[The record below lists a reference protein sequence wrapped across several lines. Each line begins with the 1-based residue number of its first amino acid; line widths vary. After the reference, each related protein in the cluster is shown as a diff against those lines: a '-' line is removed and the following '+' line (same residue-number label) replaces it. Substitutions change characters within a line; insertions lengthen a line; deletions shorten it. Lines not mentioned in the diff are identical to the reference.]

1 MYTCEKCNYTTKYR
15 THYNRHINSN
25 KHIIFYCDTCNRT
38 YRSRSGLWKH
48 KQHCHQDKDKK
59 IAELTALLENTVEKH
74 NSMITDIIPKLNTTT
89 TINNR
94 ISINVFLNNE
104 CANAVN
110 FKEFLQDMNVT
121 VDDLIMTKENGY
133 VNGISNIFLKNLKLM
148 ETTERPIHCSDKKR
162 LQFYI
167 KDEDKWDKGEMN
179 KVENAISKVAQKQI
193 MQIKEWEKQH
203 PNWNTNAK
211 ETDEYLDLLKVVM
224 GGSTNKEQEKN
235 KKNIVKKL
243 GNELYLSNK

>member
-1 MYTCEKCNYTTKYR
+1 MYTCEKCNYTTKYK
-15 THYNRHINSN
+15 THFNRHIHSN
-25 KHIIFYCDTCNRT
+25 KHNEFVCEICNKS
-38 YRSRSGLWKH
+38 YKSRSGLWKH
-48 KQHCHQDKDKK
+48 KQQCMDEKDKK
-59 IAELTALLENTVEKH
+59 IEELASLLENTVEKQ
-74 NSMITDIIPKLNTTT
+74 NTMMTNLTTTNNT
-89 TINNR
+89 TINNK

-104 CANAVN
+104 CSNAVN
-110 FKEFLQDMNVT
+110 FKQFLQEMNVT

-167 KDEDKWDKGEMN
+167 KDEDKWDKGEIN
-179 KVENAISKVAQKQI
+179 KVECAISKVAQKQI

-211 ETDEYLDLLKVVM
+211 ETDEYLELLKVVM

>member
-1 MYTCEKCNYTTKYR
+1 MYKCEKCNYTTKYR

-25 KHIIFYCDTCNRT
+25 KHIIFYCDTCNRS

-48 KQHCHQDKDKK
+48 KQHCHHDKDKK
-59 IAELTALLENTVEKH
+59 IAELTALLENTVEKQ